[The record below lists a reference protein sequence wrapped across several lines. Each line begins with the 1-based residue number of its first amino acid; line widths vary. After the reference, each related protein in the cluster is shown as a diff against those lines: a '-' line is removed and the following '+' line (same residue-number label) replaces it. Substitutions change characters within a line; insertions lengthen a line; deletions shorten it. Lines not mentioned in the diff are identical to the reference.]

1 MAINIIGGG
10 GGGISVELDPTALKS
25 ANNLSDVPNKPTARN
40 NLGLGT
46 IAVHSAGTYQV
57 TPAGAYSLPFPFQ
70 SQFPHA
76 LLNGNWVPI
85 VPNDETLY
93 IDYSTSY
100 GIDNSYSYY
109 GYDSTGQY
117 VELLS
122 GNAQVGNADVTVYR
136 ADGNYTGNTDSSL
149 ETVYL
154 LGTGPT
160 YGSGWGDSPV
170 ASADEYDSGGAPI
183 GYIFVFLDGQG
194 GFSYEQNANNP
205 PY

>member
-1 MAINIIGGG
+1 MGINISGG
-10 GGGISVELDPTALKS
+10 GGGITTESDPTALKS
-25 ANNLSDVPNKPTARN
+25 ANNLSDVPNKPTARS

-46 IAVHSAGTYQV
+46 IAVQPASAYQASP
-57 TPAGAYSLPFPFQ
+57 TSAYSLPFPFQ

-93 IDYSTSY
+93 LDYNTSY

-149 ETVYL
+149 ETVYF

-160 YGSGWGDSPV
+160 YGSGWGDAAI
-170 ASADEYDSGGAPI
+170 ASADEYDSGGSFI
-183 GYIFVFLDGQG
+183 GYIFVYHNGSG

-205 PY
+205 PF